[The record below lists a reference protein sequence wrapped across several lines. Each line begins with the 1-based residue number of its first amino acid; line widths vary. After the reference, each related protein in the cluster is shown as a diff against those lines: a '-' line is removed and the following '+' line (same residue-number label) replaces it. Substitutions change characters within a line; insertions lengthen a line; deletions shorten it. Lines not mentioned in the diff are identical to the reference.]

1 MQALIDSIETSVTI
15 KLFKNKKDSSYDHI
29 FNSELVMFKMSE
41 CDNLENFNP
50 KRLSQDP
57 YPEQNRPRGQR
68 NLNSVIHHREVIKST
83 GHVEPIW
90 IALKDGEYTLL
101 DGAHRIVATFLEG
114 KSEFPAY
121 IVKVSKSN
129 NNSTGGTRKNRK
141 N

>member
-1 MQALIDSIETSVTI
+1 MQRLIDSVETSVNI

-29 FNSELVMFKMSE
+29 FNSELVMFKISD

-50 KRLSQDP
+50 PRLSQDP
-57 YPEQNRPRGQR
+57 FPVENRPRGQK
-68 NLNSVIHHREVIKST
+68 NLNSVIYHRDVIKST
-83 GHVEPIW
+83 GQVEPVW

-101 DGAHRIVATFLEG
+101 DGVHRIVATFLEG

-121 IVKVSKSN
+121 IVKVSKAN
-129 NNSTGGTRKNRK
+129 NNTGGSRKKK